1 MDPLILCLQLRDKG
15 LVDPVGQHNGVH
27 FGSLE
32 HVDVLALLFFICYI
46 VDGLFLLLFLS
57 RIFVF
62 VLYDFCFYLFAVL
75 IHSTLLGLIRVSL
88 IDFQALRQSHIFA
101 IQVLEENVIRHL
113 LAEFFVL

>member
-1 MDPLILCLQLRDKG
+1 MFLLKVCDKCRINVMCQNDRILSL
-15 LVDPVGQHNGVH
+15 
-27 FGSLE
+27 SLE
-32 HVDVLALLFFICYI
+32 HVNVLALLFFICYI

-57 RIFVF
+57 GIFVF
-62 VLYDFCFYLFAVL
+62 VLYDFCFYRFAVL

-101 IQVLEENVIRHL
+101 VQVLEEDVIRHL

>member
-1 MDPLILCLQLRDKG
+1 MNPLILCFQLRDKG
-15 LVDPVGQHNGVH
+15 LVDPVGQHNGIH

-46 VDGLFLLLFLS
+46 VDGLVFLLFLS
-57 RIFVF
+57 GIFAL

-88 IDFQALRQSHIFA
+88 IDFQALGQGHIFA
-101 IQVLEENVIRHL
+101 VQILEEDVIRHF